1 MTSRTSFTP
10 CPSPLGYPPPTP
22 QHHPHTYSSSKT
34 AAKMP
39 LIDHATS
46 HLHHHHHHTHTLPPV
61 SHSSLAL
68 AVPAIKQQPSR
79 SNTNSPAVP
88 TGSLFD
94 RSSIVRSVSPQLTQ
108 QVMNN
113 LIEQEVSELVK
124 QLTEKGVTVSQH
136 LLTLCKSGDWENC
149 YNLLN
154 HTEKSKFDTKII
166 SSGTGWTPI
175 MFAAKENRVKVVDKL
190 IQYGFSVNAQANV
203 GSLFQS
209 SKTPGFWFLI
219 LVFDCRD
226 VMKCL
231 CMCLIRL

>member
-1 MTSRTSFTP
+1 
-10 CPSPLGYPPPTP
+10 
-22 QHHPHTYSSSKT
+22 
-34 AAKMP
+34 MP

-61 SHSSLAL
+61 SSGSLAIPIS
-68 AVPAIKQQPSR
+68 VKHQPSR

-88 TGSLFD
+88 GSLFD

-113 LIEQEVSELVK
+113 LIEQEVTELVK

-136 LLTLCKSGDWENC
+136 LLTLCKQGDWENA

-154 HTEKSKFDTKII
+154 HTDKNKFDTKIT

-190 IQYGFSVNAQANV
+190 IQFGFNVNAQANV
-203 GSLFQS
+203 GFLFLVC
-209 SKTPGFWFLI
+209 FLKE
-219 LVFDCRD
+219 VPT
-226 VMKCL
+226 
-231 CMCLIRL
+231 

>member
-10 CPSPLGYPPPTP
+10 CPSPIGYPPPTP
-22 QHHPHTYSSSKT
+22 QHHPHTYSSSK
-34 AAKMP
+34 AATKMP

-61 SHSSLAL
+61 SSGSLAIPIS
-68 AVPAIKQQPSR
+68 VKQPPR
-79 SNTNSPAVP
+79 SNTNSPAVA
-88 TGSLFD
+88 GSMFD
-94 RSSIVRSVSPQLTQ
+94 RTSIVRSVSPQLTQ

-113 LIEQEVSELVK
+113 LIEQEVTELVK

-136 LLTLCKSGDWENC
+136 LLTLCKQGDWENA

-154 HTEKSKFDTKII
+154 HTDKSKFDTKIT

-190 IQYGFSVNAQANV
+190 IQYGFNVNAQANV
-203 GSLFQS
+203 GIFRLLSLLKS
-209 SKTPGFWFLI
+209 L
-219 LVFDCRD
+219 
-226 VMKCL
+226 
-231 CMCLIRL
+231 

>member
-10 CPSPLGYPPPTP
+10 CASPLGFPPPTP
-22 QHHPHTYSSSKT
+22 QHHPHTYSSSK
-34 AAKMP
+34 AATRP
-39 LIDHATS
+39 ALIDHATS

-61 SHSSLAL
+61 SSSLLAL
-68 AVPAIKQQPSR
+68 PIKPSR

-88 TGSLFD
+88 AGNLFD
-94 RSSIVRSVSPQLTQ
+94 RTSIVRSVSPQLTQ

-113 LIEQEVSELVK
+113 LIEQEVTELVK

-136 LLTLCKSGDWENC
+136 LLTLCKQGDWENC

-154 HTEKSKFDTKII
+154 HTDKSRFDPKIT

-203 GSLFQS
+203 GFLMFFFTPFVCYFSVLMCS
-209 SKTPGFWFLI
+209 ICCTDSVYPSK
-219 LVFDCRD
+219 
-226 VMKCL
+226 VML
-231 CMCLIRL
+231 